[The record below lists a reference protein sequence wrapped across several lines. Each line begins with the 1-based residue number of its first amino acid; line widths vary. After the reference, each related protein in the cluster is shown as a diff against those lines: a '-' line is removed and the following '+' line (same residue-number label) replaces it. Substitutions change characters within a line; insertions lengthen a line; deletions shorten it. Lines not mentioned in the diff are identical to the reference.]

1 MNEIQMFLSPGVIW
15 RGADIQDILQMFK
28 KKELQ
33 CIKKACW
40 CAKVLYHCVKWFS
53 YWRYAFVA
61 LWCDTILVWQS
72 RVIPSVSTE
81 IFTYLYWLIYFF
93 PRSAYCG
100 GLWLAALRVMSE
112 IAMILGCPGDSKKYN
127 NILQR
132 GKKAYE
138 RKLWNGT
145 VSVWNIAL
153 LAIIVWRRAIV
164 VWRTEMKPRHPDR

>member
-1 MNEIQMFLSPGVIW
+1 MYKKGMLMCQGLIPLCQVIFVLALCICCVVMW
-15 RGADIQDILQMFK
+15 HNSRLTISSYSFCINWNFYLPILIN
-28 KKELQ
+28 L
-33 CIKKACW
+33 
-40 CAKVLYHCVKWFS
+40 
-53 YWRYAFVA
+53 
-61 LWCDTILVWQS
+61 
-72 RVIPSVSTE
+72 
-81 IFTYLYWLIYFF
+81 FF